1 MYLSLENI
9 FYDKKILYTNEE
21 YKKHLKSTLNY
32 KNKNYKTIISN
43 NSTFNNI
50 SITIFEDSQVI
61 ISKSSN
67 PVIHF
72 VIKHPKLISAIK
84 NFTPLVKESE

>member
-72 VIKHPKLISAIK
+72 VIKHPTLI
-84 NFTPLVKESE
+84 